1 MPAVKQLF
9 PALTARLETQQGV
22 GVCDPV
28 AGNRVFPAEPVL
40 SAAGAVAKMAPTAGE
55 LAQRN
60 EELAGT
66 ISALMVDNEA
76 LRRQL
81 AEEKSG
87 KQEIADALASVSTS
101 LALTRTASP
110 DALAKV
116 SDLLR
121 KRVAENETA
130 RAAAVELEEIVRPQ
144 NSSQLRVHIA
154 ELSCGCAE
162 SRLLSGGQ
170 GRLNRGC
177 RRRERCQSD
186 TEGASAALASHPVT
200 VLPAVLE
207 ERRGRNHILSHAQKS
222 CAMKLREA

>member
-9 PALTARLETQQGV
+9 PALTARLETPQGV

-66 ISALMVDNEA
+66 ISALMRDNEA

-130 RAAAVELEEIVRPQ
+130 RAAAVELEEIVRPR

-154 ELSCGCAE
+154 ELSDLVAAAQNLACCQGARGDSTGAADDGSE
-162 SRLLSGGQ
+162 VSRTRKALQLLW
-170 GRLNRGC
+170 R
-177 RRRERCQSD
+177 
-186 TEGASAALASHPVT
+186 A
-200 VLPAVLE
+200 
-207 ERRGRNHILSHAQKS
+207 IL
-222 CAMKLREA
+222 